1 MVRLIKNISL
11 IVIYSITCYTKKR
24 KLHYS
29 VIPLLLVLCF
39 TGGMLTGRNVTHED
53 RDISSLYSIDRN
65 SLENIEPSFIGL
77 NVNYQPS
84 LSKDGRYVA
93 FSAIKLE
100 VNKIKDIEIK
110 LYDTTS
116 RKYVILPGINSKGW
130 DLAPS
135 ITADGRYI
143 SFQSNRDGVTQ
154 WNIYLYD
161 VEGKKF
167 VDVPGLNSPFPDF
180 NPSISPEGKFITFN
194 SLRSVVPK
202 VYLYSMEE
210 KKIKPL
216 MEDTVE

>member
-1 MVRLIKNISL
+1 MLRLIKNISL
-11 IVIYSITCYTKKR
+11 MAIYSTAYYTKKG
-24 KLHYS
+24 KLHYF

-39 TGGMLTGRNVTHED
+39 TGGILTGRNVTGDNREISCLYPMD
-53 RDISSLYSIDRN
+53 RDT
-65 SLENIEPSFIGL
+65 LENIEPSFIGL

-110 LYDTTS
+110 LYDTKT

-143 SFQSNRDGVTQ
+143 AFQSNRDGVTQ

-167 VDVPGLNSPFPDF
+167 VELPGLNSPFPDF
-180 NPSISPEGKFITFN
+180 NPSISPEGNFITFN

-216 MEDTVE
+216 VIE

>member
-1 MVRLIKNISL
+1 MLRLIKNISL
-11 IVIYSITCYTKKR
+11 MVIYSIAYYTKKR
-24 KLHYS
+24 KLHYFL
-29 VIPLLLVLCF
+29 IPLLLVLCF
-39 TGGMLTGRNVTHED
+39 TGGILTGTHVSNEEKEF
-53 RDISSLYSIDRN
+53 SLYSMDRN

-100 VNKIKDIEIK
+100 VNKISDIEIK
-110 LYDTTS
+110 LYDTKA

-143 SFQSNRDGVTQ
+143 AFQSNRDGVTQ

-167 VDVPGLNSPFPDF
+167 VDLPNLNSPFPDF
-180 NPSISPEGKFITFN
+180 NPSISPEGNFITFN
-194 SLRSVVPK
+194 SMRSVVPK

>member
-1 MVRLIKNISL
+1 M
-11 IVIYSITCYTKKR
+11 VIYSIAYYAKKG
-24 KLHYS
+24 KLHYFL
-29 VIPLLLVLCF
+29 IPLLLVLCF
-39 TGGMLTGRNVTHED
+39 TGGILTGRNSSHKEND
-53 RDISSLYSIDRN
+53 LSSLYPLDRN
-65 SLENIEPSFIGL
+65 TLEKIEPSFIGL

-93 FSAIKLE
+93 FASINIE
-100 VNKIKDIEIK
+100 VNKIKDIEVK
-110 LYDTTS
+110 LYDTKT
-116 RKYVILPGINSKGW
+116 RKYVVLPGINSRGW

-143 SFQSNRDGVTQ
+143 AFQSNRDGVTQ

-167 VDVPGLNSPFPDF
+167 VEVPNLNSPFPDF
-180 NPSISPEGKFITFN
+180 NPSISPEGNFITFN
-194 SLRSVVPK
+194 SLRSLVPK

-216 MEDTVE
+216 MEDNME

>member
-1 MVRLIKNISL
+1 MLRLIKNISL
-11 IVIYSITCYTKKR
+11 IAIYSIACYTKKR
-24 KLHYS
+24 KLHYL
-29 VIPLLLVLCF
+29 VIVLLLVLCF
-39 TGGMLTGRNVTHED
+39 TGGMLTGRNVIHDE
-53 RDISSLYSIDRN
+53 REVYSLSPMDITPG
-65 SLENIEPSFIGL
+65 NIEPSFIGL

-110 LYDTTS
+110 LYDTTA
-116 RKYVILPGINSKGW
+116 RKYVVLPGINSRGW
-130 DLAPS
+130 ELAPS

-143 SFQSNRDGVTQ
+143 AFQSNRDGVTQ

-167 VDVPGLNSPFPDF
+167 VDLPGLNSPFPDF

-194 SLRSVVPK
+194 SLRAVVPK

-216 MEDTVE
+216 MEETVE